1 MIYNPKEDLS
11 ISNLPGILLGLT
23 SALAWGIGD
32 FVAKRTVDRI
42 GPYLTLFYMSLV
54 GALLLGFINLLPF
67 GDKQGLDL
75 PLFFLNFAA
84 SSLGILGYFCLYY
97 GFQVG
102 KLSVVST
109 LTAAGTMVPAS
120 LSLLILR
127 EWPTVDQFIGI
138 FLIVIGVTLV
148 SLQNPKTP
156 APACGQ
162 TVPHFAGQKGVVPA
176 LLSALFFGSYVIL
189 IKLISVKTGPLL
201 PVFFVRGMGVVFIGG
216 ILLAQKKTFSV
227 PGRLW
232 KYLIFIGMLDALAF
246 LAFTVGMS
254 YTLVA
259 IVAPISSL
267 FTLVTVA
274 LARFILI
281 EKFLPHQKW
290 GFFIVMAGV
299 IFISLPA

>member
-1 MIYNPKEDLS
+1 M
-11 ISNLPGILLGLT
+11 LGLI

-54 GALLLGFINLLPF
+54 GAVLLGFINLLPF
-67 GDKQGLDL
+67 GDKRSFDL
-75 PLFFLNFAA
+75 PLLFLNFAA

-109 LTAAGTMVPAS
+109 LTAAGTMVPVS
-120 LSLLILR
+120 LSLLILK

-148 SLQNPKTP
+148 SLQHPKTP

-162 TVPHFAGQKGVVPA
+162 TVRTNRSALRPHFGRQPVLHFAGQKGVVPA

-216 ILLAQKKTFSV
+216 ILLAQKKKFSV
-227 PGRLW
+227 PVRFW

-274 LARFILI
+274 LARFILN

>member
-1 MIYNPKEDLS
+1 
-11 ISNLPGILLGLT
+11 LLGLI
-23 SALAWGIGD
+23 SALAWGTGD
-32 FVAKRTVDRI
+32 FIAKRTVDRI

-54 GALLLGFINLLPF
+54 GAVLLGFINLLPF
-67 GDKQGLDL
+67 GDKRGLDL

-109 LTAAGTMVPAS
+109 ITAAGTMVPVS
-120 LSLLILR
+120 LSLLILK

-156 APACGQ
+156 APAC
-162 TVPHFAGQKGVVPA
+162 GQKGVVPA

-216 ILLAQKKTFSV
+216 ILLAQKKKFSV
-227 PGRLW
+227 PVRLW

-274 LARFILI
+274 LARFILN